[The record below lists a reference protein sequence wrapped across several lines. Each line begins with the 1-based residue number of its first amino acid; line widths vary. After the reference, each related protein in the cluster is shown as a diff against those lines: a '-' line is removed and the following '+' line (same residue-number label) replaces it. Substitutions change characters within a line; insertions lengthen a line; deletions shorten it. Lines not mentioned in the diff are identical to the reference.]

1 MAWGIVAGAVLGG
14 VSSVIGGSSKN
25 RQARKAAKATNKY
38 NKKVWEYQVEE
49 QERKYDY
56 AVEGLEIQKRNDE
69 KNLQFQEANIAQKW
83 DYGMGVRQYEHNQ
96 ANRAY
101 NQSVAR
107 ALQQQEYNQIAEKSA
122 LVDQDRL
129 LHEQL
134 IDLAFDRTETLLDY
148 RRAAAGLGLKQRQ
161 AKAGAATEA
170 QATRVSAL
178 KAQGASAAR
187 GVSGRSAAKNIQGIV
202 AETGAR
208 QAAIIDELMFNQENT
223 SADFVKLNNQFI
235 IDQVGLDFSEDSAR
249 LSDMSA
255 RNKIRVQAL
264 QAAIQAEASIALKP
278 EIAPPLPKPFALP
291 RPEYQEVF
299 KPGIPPPPQQ
309 AVAAQTNLF
318 AAGLSGAMTG
328 AQMGAMTR
336 SFGSGGS
343 TGGGGGG
350 VMPDYGAGVPGGGLT
365 GSSGGYTVTGP
376 SIGTGTNY
384 FS

>member
-1 MAWGIVAGAVLGG
+1 MVWGAIAGAVLGG

-25 RQARKAAKATNKY
+25 RAARKQASAQNKY
-38 NKKVWEYQVEE
+38 NKAVYEFQLEE

-56 AVEGLEIQKRNDE
+56 AVETLDIQKRNDE
-69 KNLQFQEANIAQKW
+69 RNLQFQEANLVQRYN
-83 DYGMGVRQYEHNQ
+83 YGMGVRAYEYNQ

-101 NQSVAR
+101 DQSIAR
-107 ALQQQEYNQIAEKSA
+107 AFQQQEYNQIAEKFA

-134 IDLAFDRTETLLDY
+134 IDLAFDQTESLLEY

-161 AKAGAATEA
+161 ALAGARTEA
-170 QATRVSAL
+170 QATRVSGL
-178 KAQGASAAR
+178 KAQGAAAAR

-208 QAAIIDELMFNQENT
+208 QAAIVDELMFNQENT

-235 IDQVGLDFSEDSAR
+235 IDQVGLEFSADSAR
-249 LSDMSA
+249 FSDMSA

-291 RPEYQEVF
+291 RAESAEVF
-299 KPGIPPPPQQ
+299 KPGTPPPPMKQ
-309 AVAAQTNLF
+309 VAAQTNLF
-318 AAGLSGAMTG
+318 AAGLSGAVSG
-328 AQMGAMTR
+328 AQMGM
-336 SFGSGGS
+336 SIQSSLPS
-343 TGGGGGG
+343 TGNSTFQYGTTKIGAGGGTVGNVG
-350 VMPDYGAGVPGGGLT
+350 TFGPNYGIP
-365 GSSGGYTVTGP
+365 
-376 SIGTGTNY
+376 N
-384 FS
+384 